1 LGETFNFMA
10 DQLVVLLRETA
21 EKAVLDKELE
31 VARAIQ
37 DSLVPAADVVERKG
51 VTVAGYFAPA
61 SQVGGDWW
69 TVHDLPGE
77 RLLVGIGDVPGHGTG
92 SAMITACAKA
102 ACDTVRALGGEHLTV
117 SYLLTALNGAVY
129 ETARRRF
136 VMTCFAGIID
146 LRARTITFANAG

>member
-1 LGETFNFMA
+1 G
-10 DQLVVLLRETA
+10 TA
-21 EKAVLDKELE
+21 
-31 VARAIQ
+31 
-37 DSLVPAADVVERKG
+37 
-51 VTVAGYFAPA
+51 
-61 SQVGGDWW
+61 
-69 TVHDLPGE
+69 
-77 RLLVGIGDVPGHGTG
+77 

-146 LRARTITFANAG
+146 LRARTITFANAGHNFPYLIRPRTGNTEVGGAGGGGGGGDDLQVLMSRGNPLGDAPDSTYAERSQVLEPGDALVWYTDGVVECESPRGEQFGEKRFRSAIK